1 MADIPEGLVLVTT
14 DLVGLYPSIQH
25 QAGLEELKK
34 TLDERE

>member
-34 TLDERE
+34 TLCERE